1 MKGVTVDMKTR
12 FRFFALVGATLLAFC
27 GSMAHGDVQMSQEI
41 EFCEGWNAVQFGIR
55 VTNDVNEVFR
65 DWPVEWV
72 ALYDPA
78 AFLDTKQ
85 YSAEESGEGAV
96 RGGYRMWRRETP
108 ELAEFSYIPGDSI
121 LVCFATNGYSRTYFG
136 EPCAPRI
143 TWHKSSSNELLNVVG
158 FRVQPGE
165 GTTIDRYF
173 EGLNVGSGQFYVFGG
188 DNKTRP
194 FLTSTT
200 LVGERAFT
208 NGQVIAVA
216 SKRVSDWS
224 GVLYVSPRNGIDFGS
239 ETSMQTLEIRN
250 DGVTNRTV
258 TVEMGFGASRVLTDV
273 PLMPHGLFARDSLDA
288 VTNGPWTAFDTTT
301 TLSRELVAGET
312 WTITFALD
320 RSKLAGGTGPGAV
333 GTEYG
338 AILDVRDEDGGSKMR
353 VNVPLKA
360 TSAGDQSEYAW
371 PKGVWVAAA
380 ELDTVNFM
388 LTEANGTGAA
398 TDEGDQP
405 SGGKMTVRL
414 PLYVDGDGKMT
425 LLQRLWFGRNTNG
438 VLRAYSGAVTE
449 SDEPLSEVKRLSTPF
464 LPADQPEIPVA
475 EGVFG
480 QYAQAQFTVGEKS
493 NVNPM
498 CHALHPQHDGLTADY
513 GKDAPSGDD
522 LNNYIG
528 LIKPET
534 FSISNR
540 VSFVWDA
547 SGAQPWNPAETL
559 TGTLTWKFDGLRH
572 EGTVRAKGRF
582 AMKRLSPVAVKMK

>member
-1 MKGVTVDMKTR
+1 MKVRCLVAC
-12 FRFFALVGATLLAFC
+12 ALCVGTLGAVEMEQDIRL
-27 GSMAHGDVQMSQEI
+27 VK
-41 EFCEGWNAVQFGIR
+41 GWNAFR
-55 VTNDVNEVFR
+55 VEVAETNDVDRLFA

-78 AFLDTKQ
+78 AFLETRQ
-85 YSAEESGEGAV
+85 YSAGASGDGVSPA
-96 RGGYRMWRRETP
+96 GYRMWRRAVP
-108 ELAEFSYIPGDSI
+108 ALRGFASIPADSV
-121 LVCFATNGYSRTYFG
+121 LVCFATNVHSCTFFG
-136 EPCAPRI
+136 TPCAPRI
-143 TWHKSSSNELLNVVG
+143 AWHASSTNELLNIVG
-158 FRVQPGE
+158 VSTYGSAMVM
-165 GTTIDRYF
+165 DYF
-173 EGLNVGSGQFYVFGG
+173 SGLNVGAKGVYVFGG
-188 DNKTRP
+188 ENVDRP
-194 FLTSTT
+194 YLSQMPITSMSTI
-200 LVGERAFT
+200 T
-208 NGQVIAVA
+208 NGEVFAVNS
-216 SKRVSDWS
+216 SKVSDWS
-224 GVLYVSPRNGIDFGS
+224 GVLYVSPRGGIDFGS
-239 ETSMQTLEIRN
+239 EASMQMLEIRN

-273 PLMPHGLFARDSLDA
+273 PPVPHGLFARDSLDA

-312 WTITFALD
+312 WAITFALD
-320 RSKLAGGTGPGAV
+320 RTKLAGGTGPGVA

-353 VNVPLKA
+353 VNVPLKV

-405 SGGKMTVRL
+405 SGGKMSVRL
-414 PLYVDGDGKMT
+414 PLCVDGDGKMT

-498 CHALHPQHDGLTADY
+498 RHALHPQHDGLTADY

-540 VSFVWDA
+540 VSFVWDE

-559 TGTLTWKFDGLRH
+559 TGTLTWEFDGLRH

>member
-1 MKGVTVDMKTR
+1 MKTR
-12 FRFFALVGATLLAFC
+12 FRLLTLVGAMAFC
-27 GSMAHGDVQMSQEI
+27 GGVAFGGVEMRQQILLE
-41 EFCEGWNAVQFGIR
+41 EGWNSIHVQ
-55 VTNDVNEVFR
+55 VAETNDVDTLFR

-85 YSAEESGEGAV
+85 YSADGSGEGTIRA
-96 RGGYRMWRRETP
+96 GYKMWRRGE
-108 ELAEFSYIPGDSI
+108 PGLSGFRYVPADSV
-121 LVCFATNGYSRTYFG
+121 LVCFVTNGMYSCSLYG
-136 EPCAPRI
+136 EPRAPRI
-143 TWHKSSSNELLNVVG
+143 TWHKSDKMNDLNLVG
-158 FRVQPGE
+158 FSTWGDATTRNYFSGLDVGDASFFIFGGPDAGKPMVIP
-165 GTTIDRYF
+165 TTIA
-173 EGLNVGSGQFYVFGG
+173 GA
-188 DNKTRP
+188 
-194 FLTSTT
+194 TT
-200 LVGERAFT
+200 FT
-208 NGQVIAVA
+208 NGQVFAV
-216 SKRVSDWS
+216 SSTKVSDWS
-224 GVLYVSPRNGIDFGS
+224 GVLYVSPRGGIDFGS
-239 ETSMQTLEIRN
+239 EASMQTLEIRN

-273 PLMPHGLFARDSLDA
+273 PPVPHGLFARDSLAA

-312 WTITFALD
+312 WAIAFALD
-320 RSKLAGGTGPGAV
+320 RTKLAGGTGPGVA

-338 AILDVRDEDGGSKMR
+338 AILSIHDADGGSKMR

-414 PLYVDGDGKMT
+414 PFYVDGDGKMT

-480 QYAQAQFTVGEKS
+480 QYAQAPFTVGEKS

-498 CHALHPQHDGLTADY
+498 RHALHPQHDGLTADY

-528 LIKPET
+528 LIKPEK

-540 VSFVWDA
+540 VSFVWDE

-559 TGTLTWKFDGLRH
+559 TGTLTWEFDGLRH

-582 AMKRLSPVAVKMK
+582 AMKRLSPVTVKMK